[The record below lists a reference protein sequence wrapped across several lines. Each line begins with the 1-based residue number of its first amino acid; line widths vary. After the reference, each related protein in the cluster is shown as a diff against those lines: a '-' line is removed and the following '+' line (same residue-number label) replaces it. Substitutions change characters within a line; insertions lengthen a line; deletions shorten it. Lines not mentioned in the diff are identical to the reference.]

1 MDAAQG
7 NGAAPGGVVPC
18 PSGRP
23 AARPQGV
30 AGCAAATYAPGVR
43 SVRIT
48 GLGLVLVAVAAV
60 ALAAML
66 TVDRL
71 VVPGGVVLGLVLLM
85 VAGDGTMLRAV
96 DGLAGQHRVEEQPG
110 PRRPR
115 FRREAPPASAEVD
128 AEAWRRERERR
139 RRPRA

>member
-1 MDAAQG
+1 MR
-7 NGAAPGGVVPC
+7 GAIAVLRGLPGPG
-18 PSGRP
+18 
-23 AARPQGV
+23 
-30 AGCAAATYAPGVR
+30 ATYAPGVR

-48 GLGLVLVAVAAV
+48 GLGLVLLAISAL

-71 VVPGGVVLGLVLLM
+71 VVPGGVVLGLVLLLLL
-85 VAGDGTMLRAV
+85 GDGTMLRAV
-96 DGLAGQHRVEEQPG
+96 DGLTGQHRVEEQPG

-115 FRREAPPASAEVD
+115 FRREAPPASPEVD

-139 RRPRA
+139 RQSRPA